1 MIKCTNCKLDQNK
14 DNFYQI
20 KRRRD
25 YSENSD
31 AEGYTTY
38 AKETKQCA
46 DCRNKNRRA
55 RERFR
60 TDQKCDDLNI
70 KVCNIC
76 RKKKSID
83 VFKNTRF
90 KNKLTKNCYDCRQRL
105 KHYQNKNKNKI

>member
-38 AKETKQCA
+38 AKKTKQCA

-55 RERFR
+55 RERFI
-60 TDQKCDDLNI
+60 TDRKCEDPNI

-76 RKKKSID
+76 RKKKDIQQ
-83 VFKNTRF
+83 FKNTRF
-90 KNKLTKNCYDCRQRL
+90 KNKIAKNCYKCRERL
-105 KHYQNKNKNKI
+105 KRYQNKNKI